1 MPTLNVDNIER
12 FLLTIG
18 EFIGGK
24 NVISSGLEF
33 NNLLNNTYA
42 LLLLLGEE
50 RSTNFYKIAIKTAP
64 QFIDLEIDTIIEH
77 RRGDQKIYS
86 AIGGIYGMAI
96 KYVKDKLIKPS
107 VSTKKVHEKLDELQ
121 LVNQRFLQTIKK
133 PGMETFYM
141 ESMNL

>member
-1 MPTLNVDNIER
+1 MA
-12 FLLTIG
+12 
-18 EFIGGK
+18 K
-24 NVISSGLEF
+24 LE
-33 NNLLNNTYA
+33 
-42 LLLLLGEE
+42 
-50 RSTNFYKIAIKTAP
+50 TAP